1 VPQLEHAAAPRS
13 WPAITTHNHDNHG
26 IRTEQ
31 WRFIRYADGAEE
43 LYDMHAD
50 PHEWH
55 NLARDPG
62 HQAMCSEL
70 SRWIPSPSVQPAP
83 GSAHRILTYQQGV
96 ATWEEKIIVPNEPI
110 PEIVELIK

>member
-1 VPQLEHAAAPRS
+1 MFLRFLSRCCLCLSLLAAHTAV
-13 WPAITTHNHDNHG
+13 A
-26 IRTEQ
+26 
-31 WRFIRYADGAEE
+31 
-43 LYDMHAD
+43 HAD

-96 ATWEEKIIVPNEPI
+96 ATWEEKIIAPNEPI
-110 PEIVELIK
+110 PEVDMIKN